1 MPTSTLRRTIAS
13 WLVLG
18 LLAPAFPAFA
28 AHPAP
33 ATLKGVVLSGDGTKP
48 LVGATVVVTDATGR
62 PLASAPTAADG
73 VFVVKEIAPGTCT
86 VALKTET
93 ETYPIAT
100 PVALAPGQTRGV
112 QVALKAKSEKKGGT
126 TAAHSGG
133 TGLGAM
139 IAVIVGFVAA
149 GALAV
154 DKANNDETPASPFEP
169 GD

>member
-1 MPTSTLRRTIAS
+1 MPTSTFRRTIAS

-18 LLAPAFPAFA
+18 LLAPIPALA
-28 AHPAP
+28 APPAP
-33 ATLKGVVLSGDGTKP
+33 ATLKGTVFAADGTKP
-48 LVGATVVVTDATGR
+48 LAGAVVVVTDAAGH
-62 PLASAPTAADG
+62 PIASKPTAADG
-73 VFVVKEIAPGTCT
+73 VFEVKNIAPGTCT
-86 VALKTET
+86 VALESGT

-112 QVALKAKSEKKGGT
+112 QVALKSKGKKKGG
-126 TAAHSGG
+126 AAAAPGYSGG
-133 TGLGAM
+133 AMGAM

-149 GALAV
+149 GAIAV